1 MMLSANEKNYKH
13 KWRQRNNQ
21 REERFSWKNGTS
33 NGELCLKH
41 LLFLNDR
48 ALGVGDASVFSCNFG
63 HEVKEYLD
71 IEYEVLLFISFFVQS
86 SVFTDILQTLEIQ

>member
-21 REERFSWKNGTS
+21 GEESFSWKNGTS

-41 LLFLNDR
+41 LFLNDR
-48 ALGVGDASVFSCNFG
+48 ALGVGDAGVFLCNFG

-71 IEYEVLLFISFFVQS
+71 IECEVFLFICLFVSS